1 MGGLIQEIPEGE
13 RPRERLRDR
22 GGGALRDAELVAI
35 LLRVGVKGASA
46 VEVGEQLLQRFGGLD
61 GLARASVAD
70 LTGVTG
76 VGEAKAVQLKAAV
89 EIGVRLARRRA
100 AAVKLDDASRIAG
113 LVGPE
118 LRLLQQESA
127 RVVLLNAKLHLIG
140 VEEVSQGLLDQALVH
155 AREVFSP
162 AIARRAYAVVLS
174 HNHPGGTP
182 EPSQG
187 DVSATQLA
195 IRALSK
201 VGVLV
206 LDHAIIADG
215 RALSMRA
222 AGLIDESVFSGQ
234 SPGDKL
240 LGNWLL

>member
-1 MGGLIQEIPEGE
+1 MGELIREIPEEE

-46 VEVGEQLLQRFGGLD
+46 VQVGERLLQRFGGLD

-70 LTGVTG
+70 LTGVIG

-100 AAVKLDDASRIAG
+100 AGVKLDDASRIAE

-118 LRLLQQESA
+118 LRLLRQESA

-155 AREVFSP
+155 AREVFAP
-162 AIARRAYAVVLS
+162 AIARRAYAVVLV
-174 HNHPGGTP
+174 HNHPSGDPTP
-182 EPSQG
+182 SEA
-187 DVSATQLA
+187 DIRIT
-195 IRALSK
+195 RALRESSK
-201 VGVLV
+201 VLDVPL
-206 LDHAIIADG
+206 LDHVIIGAPSVAYPEG
-215 RALSMRA
+215 WFSFKA
-222 AGLIDESVFSGQ
+222 AGYL
-234 SPGDKL
+234 
-240 LGNWLL
+240 